1 MSGLECGKMG
11 ARLKRAHPQ
20 GMSDYLLVKL
30 AYYADIFPVHTHYD
44 TPFEAWKDKDGVDL
58 YWMGRR
64 VEHIYSMCDSGE
76 RYWSVPI
83 PFAVKSLV
91 KRKLAKIVKSE
102 PTVKGKVPS

>member
-1 MSGLECGKMG
+1 MSNLECGKMVV
-11 ARLKRAHPQ
+11 RLKRSHPQ
-20 GMSDYLLVKL
+20 RMSDYLLVKL
-30 AYYADIFPVHTHYD
+30 AHYADIFPVNTHND
-44 TPFEAWKDKDGVDL
+44 ASFEAWRDEDGVDL

-64 VEHIYSMCDSGE
+64 VEHIYSMRDSGE

-102 PTVKGKVPS
+102 PLVKGKVPS